1 MTTEVEERRIRLL
14 VTELANATPPA
25 PSLAELDLRIDRVAP
40 HSRNSPGGRVRRR
53 RVVSLAGAGCAAVV
67 ALLFAVLLPGR
78 NEQYPAAAA
87 AQLHEIATNAAAQP
101 QVTLN
106 RGQWLATTADLSL
119 QASVTRGVDP
129 LAVPAQAS
137 IDGKVAIWVNGF
149 GQVCTSTNLGGASFP
164 SAESEQAWHALGL
177 LDTPPN
183 QPVNGCT
190 EYIGGSILDDSQL
203 STNPAVLVRQI
214 EALQA
219 PGDFGARKN
228 IDEVANILL
237 GPATGSSPAL
247 ISAIYGALSLM
258 PDIHALGM
266 VATHSGT
273 SGLGY
278 ASQSSSGVTTIV
290 VNPNTG
296 ALLEVRGLPY
306 IRALSNF
313 VQSLAPSY
321 IGPNSDLVNQQP
333 SLASSISWLD
343 PTATSQVVSTGSLP
357 SGMVPAQDPTAEIVV
372 ALTPA
377 ANDGPGLNRIVPNV
391 QTLFDSIVA
400 RSGGN
405 LVKRGGG
412 YGDGYS
418 TVDFYLAGP
427 SSALNGIVQ
436 QFRSSNLVA
445 SVEVDTGHGLG
456 QAGG

>member
-1 MTTEVEERRIRLL
+1 
-14 VTELANATPPA
+14 
-25 PSLAELDLRIDRVAP
+25 
-40 HSRNSPGGRVRRR
+40 
-53 RVVSLAGAGCAAVV
+53 
-67 ALLFAVLLPGR
+67 
-78 NEQYPAAAA
+78 
-87 AQLHEIATNAAAQP
+87 
-101 QVTLN
+101 
-106 RGQWLATTADLSL
+106 
-119 QASVTRGVDP
+119 
-129 LAVPAQAS
+129 
-137 IDGKVAIWVNGF
+137 
-149 GQVCTSTNLGGASFP
+149 
-164 SAESEQAWHALGL
+164 
-177 LDTPPN
+177 
-183 QPVNGCT
+183 
-190 EYIGGSILDDSQL
+190 L